1 MLFSLSYKYWC
12 TRNLTLTQTLWW
24 FLQKRPKGPPYLGEL
39 HYFLIMIIGTFQNSK
54 IWSQGSGYSLVFEH
68 LPNVCMALGW
78 VPQTHEE
85 TGRESEKRD
94 GKEWEENGEQDRTE
108 TVCIIYVWVW
118 YISLCGYK
126 YVLSSWGLNPAL
138 LSKQSSTLSLAAW
151 WASVFLAELWAFLSV
166 IAGEIDNMVSLWH
179 PLSHGSLWR
188 FTKARWVQ
196 SSWHR
201 SWKWSVLLLFPHEN
215 EHVVLLWGKHA

>member
-1 MLFSLSYKYWC
+1 MLFSLPYKYWC
-12 TRNLTLTQTLWW
+12 TRNLTPTQTLWW

-39 HYFLIMIIGTFQNSK
+39 RYFLIMIIGTLQNSK

-94 GKEWEENGEQDRTE
+94 GKEW
-108 TVCIIYVWVW
+108 VW
-118 YISLCGYK
+118 YISLRGYK
-126 YVLSSWGLNPAL
+126 YVLSSWGLNLAL

-151 WASVFLAELWAFLSV
+151 WASVFLAELWAFLSA

-188 FTKARWVQ
+188 FTKARRVQ
-196 SSWHR
+196 SSQHR
-201 SWKWSVLLLFPHEN
+201 SWKWSVLLLFPDEN
-215 EHVVLLWGKHA
+215 EHVVLLWGRHA